1 MTSQVRQMRYFALI
15 ALFLMIFSVT
25 HAQDTIE
32 CEAGFRLVEHTMGS
46 VCVVETPQRVVA
58 LEWTYVEN
66 LLALGVQ
73 PVGVADIEGF
83 NTWVKIPIALD
94 EDVVDVGDRSEP
106 NLEVIAELSP
116 DLIIMLTY
124 NAGEIFDDLSAI
136 APTLV
141 FNPYPEDVTI
151 SQYGEMTTT
160 FNTIAT
166 TLNREAE
173 GQAVLAH
180 MEATYDRAQSALEAA
195 GRGGEAFILSQGWTY
210 DNVATFRLFTDNGM
224 AVQILEQIGLEN
236 AWDAAPHPYGFT
248 EIGIEGFAELR
259 ELDFNF
265 FYVAQDSDNDFLE
278 ESPLW
283 NSLNFVQLDKAY
295 WMGGDVW
302 LFGGPLSA
310 ELLVETVLTNMGI
323 ELPEAEATPEVTEVS
338 G

>member
-1 MTSQVRQMRYFALI
+1 MTLQVHKLRHFALI
-15 ALFLMIFSVT
+15 ALFLLVFGVT
-25 HAQDTIE
+25 RAQDVTE
-32 CEAGFRLVEHTMGS
+32 CEAGFRLVEHTMGT

-73 PVGVADIEGF
+73 PVGIADIEGF
-83 NTWVKIPIALD
+83 NTWVKIPLTLD
-94 EDVVDVGDRSEP
+94 ESVVDVGDRSEP
-106 NLEVIAELSP
+106 NLEVIAQLNP

-124 NAGEIFDDLSAI
+124 NAAEIFDELSAI

-151 SQYGEMTTT
+151 SLYDEMTTT
-160 FNTIAT
+160 FMTMAE
-166 TLNREAE
+166 TLNRVEE
-173 GQAVLAH
+173 GQAALAH
-180 MEATYDRAQSALEAA
+180 MEDTYARAQSALEAA

-210 DNVATFRLFTDNGM
+210 DNVATFRLFTDNAM

-236 AWDAAPHPYGFT
+236 AWDADPHMYGFT

-265 FYVAQDSDNDFLE
+265 FYVAQENDNVYFE
-278 ESPLW
+278 ESPIW
-283 NSLNFVQLDKAY
+283 NSLNFVQSDKAY
-295 WMGGDVW
+295 WLGGDVW

-323 ELPEAEATPEVTEVS
+323 GLPAAEATPEATETP
-338 G
+338 